1 MKQEELRE
9 ILKQH
14 MSWLDSDG
22 KQGKQAN
29 FRGASLRNA
38 YLSDASLKD
47 ADLTGVD
54 LRGADLTDAVLTG
67 ANLTGAKFDLNFRD
81 VAWFTGATVSKDQ
94 LCWLVLHHTYDNVA
108 HTLKI
113 V

>member
-67 ANLTGAKFDLNFRD
+67 AKFDLNFRE
-81 VAWFTGATVSKDQ
+81 VGWFSYATVSKDQ
-94 LCWLVLHHTYDNVA
+94 LCWLALHPRYSEWAD
-108 HTLKI
+108 TLT
-113 V
+113 VV